1 MRKKNFTLIE
11 LLVVIAIIA
20 ILAGLVMPAL
30 GHARAAGVRTD
41 CTNSKKQLITAML
54 MYAQANDGCMLYRSG
69 KPSHDEMVPYSDV
82 LTGRGRHTTEVGSST
97 KTLTSYVPDNVIK
110 CAMFKD
116 STPANTATTAN
127 YASGMINVLGATST
141 ADASFAGSW
150 LASNKTAFGR
160 FAKTDGTS
168 VVYLTERIKDPASL
182 VIFADVFQRSDTE
195 EKAYWSF
202 RPDAL
207 DGDTTKGAVTL
218 IHSGTTV
225 VAKADGSVA
234 TPTAGEIKTTG
245 TKIKIL
251 NNSEFGKDS
260 LSD

>member
-54 MYAQANDGCMLYRSG
+54 MYSQANDGCMIYRSG
-69 KPSHDEMVPYSDV
+69 KPSHAKLAPYSDV
-82 LTGRGRHTTEVGSST
+82 LTGRGRNEDEVASAS
-97 KTLTSYVPDNVIK
+97 KSLTSYIPDNVIK

-116 STPANTATTAN
+116 NAPDNTHTTGE
-127 YASGMINVLGATST
+127 YASGMINVLGATSS
-141 ADASFAGSW
+141 ADAEFTGSW
-150 LASNKTAFGR
+150 LASNKTTFGR
-160 FAKTDGTS
+160 FAKTDGSS
-168 VVYLTERIKDPASL
+168 VVYLTERIKDPANL
-182 VIFADVFQRSDTE
+182 VIFADVYQRSDTE

-207 DGDTTKGAVTL
+207 DNSSAVTL

-234 TPTAGEIKTTG
+234 TPTGGEIKTSG